1 MQLYQYLLYNATS
14 RDATIFGKS
23 MPRQQCPH
31 EESSSRTRMEDWAF
45 GGMHG
50 GMEPWPPPRSHRFDA
65 SGDTLLCIFLWFS
78 GVVFVFCLSTLGQ
91 DDQRIP
97 RARARSVRL
106 RIAHSNQDRSARIS
120 LTSCARFIAE
130 FAQISRVGPDE
141 DRRVKAI
148 DELIHHTQHAWKGVE
163 SSEDE
168 QTTQCSLCLE
178 SFQDGELVLRLP
190 WCRLAICMPLQ
201 TLSELTPLNPRLAP
215 QCPFLP
221 LELRRDMVPLDA
233 TQGALVPSLQTKPAP
248 QRRRVRTH

>member
-1 MQLYQYLLYNATS
+1 MAAAPFTPLRRVWRHIVVHLPMVLRCGLRLLPQH
-14 RDATIFGKS
+14 FGTGRPTHPACS
-23 MPRQQCPH
+23 CSICSFAHSTLEPRQKCTH
-31 EESSSRTRMEDWAF
+31 VIDVIRT
-45 GGMHG
+45 
-50 GMEPWPPPRSHRFDA
+50 
-65 SGDTLLCIFLWFS
+65 
-78 GVVFVFCLSTLGQ
+78 
-91 DDQRIP
+91 
-97 RARARSVRL
+97 
-106 RIAHSNQDRSARIS
+106 
-120 LTSCARFIAE
+120 FIAE

-190 WCRLAICMPLQ
+190 WCRRAICMPLQ